1 MTDVSR
7 AADRISRVV
16 LGAVWLLGLLAF
28 AAISAWLNIADAQ
41 RQLDARGSEL
51 QRTIAQATAQ
61 HDAHL
66 TGLATLA
73 IASDP
78 PPVELFAQLA
88 DSIIRFYPRI
98 TSISLLAD
106 SSLEVLAASG
116 GVPSEEHLRQYAE
129 AAPTLP
135 RGTTIMIAGPAG
147 EGNYQL
153 LKRTS
158 DEGGRLLIALTID
171 ASRLLDEAELPPGLS
186 LRLAKS
192 DTILVEDRAASSGLG
207 DMTLAGSWLVPSSTQ
222 PLSLRLQQRLGL
234 VQVLTLGPLMVF
246 AATTLLLAAGAYLL
260 LQQRRASVQAREG
273 QRAQEHQLRLE
284 HAARVN
290 SMGELASGIAHE
302 LTQPLTALLSQSQA
316 GLRLAEHDPPDR
328 SALAGVLEANVR
340 QARRAADILGRL
352 RAYVSKSPT
361 KPQPTDLNRI
371 AAEVASLLDADLRDK
386 AITLEI
392 VPSTEPATVFAD
404 PIELEQVLHNL
415 VRNSADAIEASG
427 KGDRVTV
434 AVSIDGEWVLVRVID
449 NGPGIAADVLPH
461 LFEPF
466 YSTKPAGMGLGLP
479 LCETLVER
487 FGGSIEAANNPDGG
501 ASFTVTLPL
510 HRGGT
515 PR

>member
-7 AADRISRVV
+7 AADRKSRV
-16 LGAVWLLGLLAF
+16 LLTAVWLLGLLGF
-28 AAISAWLNIADAQ
+28 AAISAWLNITDAQ
-41 RQLDARGSEL
+41 RQLDMRGSEL

-78 PPVELFAQLA
+78 PPAELFTQLA

-98 TSISLLAD
+98 TSIALLAD
-106 SSLEVLAASG
+106 SSLEVLAVSG
-116 GVPSEEHLRQYAE
+116 GAPSEEQLRQYAE

-135 RGTTIMIAGPAG
+135 RGTAIMLAEQAGG
-147 EGNYQL
+147 GSYQL

-158 DEGGRLLIALTID
+158 DEAGSLLIALTID
-171 ASRLLDEAELPPGLS
+171 ASRLLDEPELPLGLS
-186 LRLAKS
+186 LRLTKG
-192 DTILVEDRAASSGLG
+192 DTILVEDKAASSGLG
-207 DMTLAGSWLVPSSTQ
+207 DVTLAGSWLVPSSTQ

-234 VQVLTLGPLMVF
+234 AQVLALGPLLVF
-246 AATTLLLAAGAYLL
+246 AATTLLLAIGAYLL
-260 LQQRRASVQAREG
+260 LRQRRATVQARER

-371 AAEVASLLDADLRDK
+371 AAEVASLLGADLRDK
-386 AITLEI
+386 AITLE
-392 VPSTEPATVFAD
+392 VALSTERTTVLAD

-415 VRNSADAIEASG
+415 VRNAADAIEASG
-427 KGDRVTV
+427 RGDRVTV
-434 AVSIDGEWVLVRVID
+434 AVSTDGERVRVWVSD
-449 NGPGIAADVLPH
+449 NGPGVPTDVLPH

-510 HRGGT
+510 HRGVT

>member
-1 MTDVSR
+1 MNDVSR
-7 AADRISRVV
+7 AAGRRPRIV
-16 LGAVWLLGLLAF
+16 LTAVWLLGLLAF

-78 PPVELFAQLA
+78 PPVELFTQLA
-88 DSIIRFYPRI
+88 ESIIRFYPRI
-98 TSISLLAD
+98 TSITLLAD
-106 SSLEVLAASG
+106 GSLEVLAVSG
-116 GVPSEEHLRQYAE
+116 GAPTDSQLRQYAE

-135 RGTTIMIAGPAG
+135 RGTAIMLADQAGG
-147 EGNYQL
+147 GSYQL

-171 ASRLLDEAELPPGLS
+171 ASRLLDDPALPPGLS
-186 LRLAKS
+186 LRLAKG
-192 DTILVEDRAASSGLG
+192 DTILVEDQSASAGLG
-207 DMTLAGSWLVPSSTQ
+207 NVTLAGSWLVPGASQ
-222 PLSLRLQQRLGL
+222 PLSLRLQQRLSL
-234 VQVLTLGPLMVF
+234 VQVLALGPLLVF
-246 AATTLLLAAGAYLL
+246 AATTLLVAVGAYLL
-260 LQQRRASVQAREG
+260 LQQRRATVQAHER
-273 QRAQEHQLRLE
+273 QQAQEHQLRLE

-316 GLRLAEHDPPDR
+316 GLRLAEYNPPDR
-328 SALAGVLEANVR
+328 AALAGVLEANVR

-371 AAEVASLLDADLRDK
+371 AAEVASLLGADLRDK
-386 AITLEI
+386 GIMLGI
-392 VPSTEPATVFAD
+392 VPSAGPATVLAD

-415 VRNSADAIEASG
+415 VRNAADAIEASG
-427 KGDRVTV
+427 RGDRVTV
-434 AVSIDGEWVLVRVID
+434 AVSTEGERARVHVSD
-449 NGPGIAADVLPH
+449 NGPGVPADVLPH

-487 FGGSIEAANNPDGG
+487 FGGSIEAGNNPDGG